1 MAPSKPLVLVT
12 GSAGFIGTALVDA
25 LAGEFRVVGLDRQA
39 GPRSPANADFV
50 ECDLT
55 NDESVRDALQTI
67 RQRHGGRVASCVHL
81 AAHYD
86 FSGEPSPLYKTLT
99 VDGTRRLLHGL
110 RDFEVQQVVFTST
123 HIVMK
128 PVEEGE
134 VITEA
139 SPMEPA
145 WDYPRSKLEAEKVIG
160 EERGA
165 IPAVILRVAGVYD
178 DDVHVVPI
186 AQQMRRIY
194 EKQLESYFFPG
205 DATHGQAFV
214 HLDDL
219 VDCIRLTIAQRHQ
232 LGPYE
237 IFLIAEP
244 DVMSYAELQEQL
256 GELIHGKEW
265 PTIRVP
271 KTVAKAGAWVQ
282 DKLAG
287 KEDSFIKPWMIE
299 LADDHYPIAIDHARR
314 TLGWN
319 PMHGLRATLPEMV
332 ARLKRDPARWYQV
345 NKLKPP
351 EPLPEAAPFP
361 RASPAGKKAGTARM
375 ALSLAAAG
383 VFAAGAFYLVR
394 RSPGRGVRIRRH

>member
-1 MAPSKPLVLVT
+1 MATSQPLVLVT

-25 LAGEFRVVGLDRQA
+25 LAGLNRVVGLDRA
-39 GPRSPANADFV
+39 PGPRSRLKADFV

-55 NDESVRDALQTI
+55 KDESVRDALQTI
-67 RQRHGGRVASCVHL
+67 GHRHGKRVASCVHL

-110 RDFEVQQVVFTST
+110 RDFDVEQFVFTST

-128 PVEEGE
+128 PAEEEGD

-139 SPMEPA
+139 SPTEPA
-145 WDYPRSKLEAEKVIG
+145 WDYPSSKLEAEKVIR
-160 EERGA
+160 EARGT

-178 DDVHVVPI
+178 ADVHVVPI

-214 HLDDL
+214 HLEDL
-219 VDCIRLTIAQRHQ
+219 VRCVLLTIARRHQ

-237 IFLIAEP
+237 IALIAEP
-244 DVMSYAELQEQL
+244 DVMSYAELQERL

-271 KTVAKAGAWVQ
+271 KTVAKAGAWVE
-282 DKLAG
+282 DKLAA
-287 KEDSFIKPWMIE
+287 EDESFIKPWMIE
-299 LADDHYPIAIDHARR
+299 LADDHYPIAIDRARR

-319 PMHGLRATLPEMV
+319 PTHRLRTALPQMV
-332 ARLKRDPARWYQV
+332 ARLTRDPARWYRI
-345 NKLKPP
+345 NKMKPP
-351 EPLPEAAPFP
+351 EPLPEAGSFP
-361 RASPAGKKAGTARM
+361 RAPLAGKNAGTARM
-375 ALSLAAAG
+375 ALSLALGG
-383 VFAAGAFYLVR
+383 VLAIGAFYFAR
-394 RSPGRGVRIRRH
+394 R